1 MGASFEE
8 DSPSGIAVNALL
20 IAARAMAELGEEG
33 EDGAAGV
40 MKVEPSGGSVDPSA
54 ERDGGLDGL
63 TSSFTAD
70 HPPRD
75 VPPHR

>member
-1 MGASFEE
+1 M
-8 DSPSGIAVNALL
+8 NALL

-33 EDGAAGV
+33 KDGAAGG
-40 MKVEPSGGSVDPSA
+40 MKVEQSGGAVDPSA
-54 ERDGGLDGL
+54 ERDVGLDGS

-70 HPPRD
+70 HPPRG